1 MKILVFDTETTGLPK
16 KRNASPEETYLFPYI
31 VQLSW
36 MVFDIG
42 TNKVTA
48 LKDKIV
54 RLPKNITIPQRASE
68 IHGITQEKMLG
79 EGEPIDLVLDNFMRD
94 VSSCTY
100 LVAHNIEFDKNMIE
114 VECFRNK
121 FRKHLSE
128 YRKMEYC
135 TMKNSIKLCNIPKKN
150 PYTKK
155 MELKWSRLIEL
166 HKTLFNSKPN
176 NLHNALI
183 DILVCFRCF
192 YKMVYDVDPMLINNT
207 FREHCKKYCDL

>member
-1 MKILVFDTETTGLPK
+1 MKILVFDTETTGLP

-42 TNKVTA
+42 TNKVKA

-68 IHGITQEKMLG
+68 IHGITQEKML
-79 EGEPIDLVLDNFMRD
+79 EAGEPIELVLDNFMRD

-114 VECFRNK
+114 VECFRNG
-121 FRKHLSE
+121 
-128 YRKMEYC
+128 
-135 TMKNSIKLCNIPKKN
+135 
-150 PYTKK
+150 
-155 MELKWSRLIEL
+155 IEMAAS
-166 HKTLFNSKPN
+166 H
-176 NLHNALI
+176 
-183 DILVCFRCF
+183 
-192 YKMVYDVDPMLINNT
+192 
-207 FREHCKKYCDL
+207 

>member
-1 MKILVFDTETTGLPK
+1 
-16 KRNASPEETYLFPYI
+16 
-31 VQLSW
+31 
-36 MVFDIG
+36 
-42 TNKVTA
+42 
-48 LKDKIV
+48 
-54 RLPKNITIPQRASE
+54 
-68 IHGITQEKMLG
+68 ML
-79 EGEPIDLVLDNFMRD
+79 EAGEPIELVLDNFMRD

-135 TMKNSIKLCNIPKKN
+135 TMKNSVKLCNIPKKKQ
-150 PYTKK
+150 YTKK
-155 MELKWSRLIEL
+155 IELKWPRLIEL
-166 HKTLFNSKPN
+166 HKTLFNSEPN

-192 YKMVYDVDPMLINNT
+192 YKMVYDVDPMTINNN
-207 FREHCKKYCDL
+207 FRESCQLYCDL